1 MKTRKNQQKRTLIV
15 LTMPLFI
22 MIMATVGYGAFH
34 DQITTQLTL
43 ATTPKPTI
51 TTDIQLINAANNDIT
66 IIVNSENKTILDT
79 DPATLQILT
88 TITNTAQT
96 PINALTINT
105 TIPNNWQWTQQ
116 LTATLI
122 TTETTIPI
130 DETQYTIN
138 HDPTTQT
145 LLITIPNIT
154 TATGQKLNQNNQ
166 LTITYHIEYT
176 LKGEQVPEEYRF
188 NPPTYETTTTTTAM
202 TEMEGWKSDPTQAT
216 LHFTTH
222 IYLA

>member
-1 MKTRKNQQKRTLIV
+1 MKRTTNPSKHALLILALPL
-15 LTMPLFI
+15 LTI
-22 MIMATVGYGAFH
+22 TIITIAYGTFH

-51 TTDIQLINAANNDIT
+51 TTDIQLINAPNNDIT

-79 DPATLQILT
+79 DPTTLQILT

-145 LLITIPNIT
+145 LLITIPNIK

-176 LKGEQVPEEYRF
+176 LKGEQIPEEYRF

-202 TEMEGWKSDPTQAT
+202 TETEGWKSDPTQAT
-216 LHFTTH
+216 LYFTTH
-222 IYLA
+222 IYLL